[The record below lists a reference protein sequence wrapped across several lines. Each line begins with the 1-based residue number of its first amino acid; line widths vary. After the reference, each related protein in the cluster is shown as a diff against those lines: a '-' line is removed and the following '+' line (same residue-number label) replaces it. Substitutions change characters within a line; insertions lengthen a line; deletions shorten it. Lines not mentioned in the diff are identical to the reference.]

1 MPSVSTSILIP
12 IFRTRRGPRP
22 RYVIKFPQPPLPIP
36 RPRSTHEA
44 LPNDMD
50 EL

>member
-1 MPSVSTSILIP
+1 MSSVSTPTLIP
-12 IFRTRRGPRP
+12 IFRTRPGPWP
-22 RYVIKFPQPPLPIP
+22 RYVIRFPPPPLPIP

>member
-1 MPSVSTSILIP
+1 MPSVSTSTLIP
-12 IFRTRRGPRP
+12 IFRTRPGPRP
-22 RYVIKFPQPPLPIP
+22 RYVIRFPPPPLPIP
-36 RPRSTHEA
+36 RPRSTHVA